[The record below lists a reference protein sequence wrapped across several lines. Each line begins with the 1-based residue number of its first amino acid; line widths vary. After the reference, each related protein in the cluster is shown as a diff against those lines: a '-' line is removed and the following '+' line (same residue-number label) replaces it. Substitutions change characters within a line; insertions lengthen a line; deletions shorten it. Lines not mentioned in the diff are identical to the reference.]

1 MRQTTLTQS
10 TDNPDYMWKWCISH
24 ISFFIFAALFVGV
37 IDCCHYWRSGGRSV
51 SLPRVI
57 RGTGCRDPLR
67 CQRGVT
73 ATIPCFCHD
82 LALDL
87 RYTIWPRP
95 VASYN
100 WLTLAAALGED
111 SRRPNLS
118 LAGMTVSSGNQLT
131 MTGAMLKSTASY
143 GGVQPVYV
151 LWRFTMQLSTAKLIA
166 NGENF

>member
-1 MRQTTLTQS
+1 VVR
-10 TDNPDYMWKWCISH
+10 IR
-24 ISFFIFAALFVGV
+24 
-37 IDCCHYWRSGGRSV
+37 YWRSGGRSV
-51 SLPRVI
+51 SLPRVM
-57 RGTGCRDPLR
+57 RGKGCRGPLR

-82 LALDL
+82 SALDL
-87 RYTIWPRP
+87 HFAIWPQP

-118 LAGMTVSSGNQLT
+118 LAGMTVSSGSQLT

-143 GGVQPVYV
+143 GGVRLLVYV
-151 LWRFTMQLSTAKLIA
+151 LWRFTMQSWSLMGRAV
-166 NGENF
+166 N